1 MCHEEQGGWQLK
13 AMGGLLEGPEPAS
26 RFTQVYRQGRDY
38 VVVLWQYRDAQGLV
52 PEYGYFYRMNNIEN
66 KDGSWYMTGLD
77 NAAKLRKDF
86 WDTINNKNKVSINLL
101 TDNDVEIFEETMV
114 S

>member
-1 MCHEEQGGWQLK
+1 MYKRQEQGGWQLK

-66 KDGSWYMTGLD
+66 KDGSWRVVSCDVM
-77 NAAKLRKDF
+77 AA
-86 WDTINNKNKVSINLL
+86 
-101 TDNDVEIFEETMV
+101 
-114 S
+114 